1 MRDNLCAVVLPCL
14 ILVLNFWRWHERL
27 LPVAYPDDLL
37 QQESRR
43 EVRSMQST
51 QAMQRAL
58 TLSEKGYGLTYP
70 NPIVGAVI
78 TNPAGEVIGEG
89 FHQRFTSVDHA
100 EVVAIKSSTQPLKG
114 STIYV
119 TLEPCNHVGATPAC
133 TSAISKSEFARV
145 VIATEDP
152 HAIAS
157 GGIQTLRDAGID
169 VEVGLLAPDV
179 KFSNR
184 SWLHKIATGRPRM
197 IWKLAISHDNKIAQ
211 GDGSPRWISCEQ
223 SRADVQVLRSQS
235 DAIVIGTGTA
245 LADNPHLIPRVEG
258 LLRNPDRIVVG
269 TRELPENHNLFDKS
283 AQTTF
288 IKSNNLE
295 EITSEISSHGY
306 NQVLLECGPTLGN
319 ALLKAGYIDELV
331 IYQSPEILGEDG
343 IDAFLDLDFELI
355 RQDQIGVDTKSHYF
369 VRKVSA

>member
-1 MRDNLCAVVLPCL
+1 
-14 ILVLNFWRWHERL
+14 
-27 LPVAYPDDLL
+27 
-37 QQESRR
+37 
-43 EVRSMQST
+43 
-51 QAMQRAL
+51 MQRAL
-58 TLSEKGYGLTYP
+58 TLSEKGYGLTFP

-133 TSAISKSEFARV
+133 TSAIIDSEFAKV
-145 VIATEDP
+145 VIATKDP

-157 GGIQTLRDAGID
+157 GGIQTLRNAGID

-179 KFSNR
+179 EFSNR
-184 SWLHKIATGRPRM
+184 SWLHKVNTGRPRM
-197 IWKLAISHDNKIAQ
+197 IWKLAISQDNKIAE
-211 GDGSPRWISCEQ
+211 GDGSPRWISSAE

-235 DAIVIGTGTA
+235 DAIAIGTGTA
-245 LADNPHLIPRVEG
+245 LADNPHLIPRIDG
-258 LLRNPDRIVVG
+258 LLHNPDRIIVG
-269 TRELPENHNLFDKS
+269 SREIPSGNNIFDDK
-283 AQTTF
+283 ARTILIQ
-288 IKSNNLE
+288 SNEIE
-295 EITSEISSHGY
+295 EIVREISSHGY
-306 NQVLLECGPTLGN
+306 NQVLLECGPALGN

-343 IDAFLDLDFELI
+343 INALLDLDFELI
-355 RQDQIGVDTKSHYF
+355 RQDRIGIDTKSHYF
-369 VRKVSA
+369 VRKVGA

>member
-1 MRDNLCAVVLPCL
+1 
-14 ILVLNFWRWHERL
+14 
-27 LPVAYPDDLL
+27 
-37 QQESRR
+37 
-43 EVRSMQST
+43 MQPT
-51 QAMQRAL
+51 QLMQRAL

-100 EVVAIKSSTQPLKG
+100 EVVAIKNSTQPLKG

-133 TSAISKSEFARV
+133 TSAIIESECARV

-157 GGIQTLRDAGID
+157 GGIQTLREAGIN

-179 KFSNR
+179 EFSNR
-184 SWLHKIATGRPRM
+184 SWLHKINTGRPRM
-197 IWKLAISHDNKIAQ
+197 IWKLAISQDHKIAE
-211 GDGSPRWISCEQ
+211 GDGSPRWITSTE

-235 DAIVIGTGTA
+235 DAILVGTGTA
-245 LADNPHLIPRVEG
+245 LADNPHLIPRIDG

-269 TRELPENHNLFDKS
+269 SREIPSENQIFDDK
-283 AQTTF
+283 ARTIL
-288 IKSNNLE
+288 IKSNEVE
-295 EITSEISSHGY
+295 EIIQEISAHGY

-319 ALLKAGYIDELV
+319 ALMAAGYIDELV
-331 IYQSPEILGEDG
+331 IYQSPEKLGEDG
-343 IDAFLDLDFELI
+343 VNTLLDLDFELI
-355 RQDQIGVDTKSHYF
+355 KQEQIGVDTKSHYF
-369 VRKVSA
+369 VRKVRA

>member
-1 MRDNLCAVVLPCL
+1 
-14 ILVLNFWRWHERL
+14 
-27 LPVAYPDDLL
+27 
-37 QQESRR
+37 
-43 EVRSMQST
+43 MQST

-133 TSAISKSEFARV
+133 TSAIIKSEFARV

-245 LADNPHLIPRVEG
+245 LADNPHLIPRVES